1 MEVNNAII
9 RASAGS
15 GKTYQLVKR
24 YLRLL
29 ALGEPPESIAAMT
42 FTRKAA
48 REFFERIL
56 QKLAELAHDPRKAK
70 GYVDEL
76 AVPGAALALLRK
88 VIKAMDRLRL
98 GTIDGFF
105 ASVAKCFP
113 FELGLAGGASI
124 MAEDETTQARIEV
137 MNAMLVEITREKDER
152 AFSEM
157 LEAWKRATVGKEL
170 NRPAENL
177 EAWFTSLHSLF
188 MECSTPQ
195 NWGSREVVWPDQT
208 APAWKAERDL
218 KQAIENLRDSLD
230 ISFFS
235 DKGEQKW
242 EDFFAESMARIA
254 GEPINKESTLKFM
267 LAKERNKTGSLR
279 LGTGEWMMFSKRKV
293 LDLKAGNALADVLDI
308 VVGRELKCRSERTQ
322 GRRDVVSRF
331 DTQYERR
338 VRSRGRLAFADLT
351 WLLAGRIQ
359 ALRAGDDWQEQWETM
374 RTEWEYRLDSRFR
387 HWLFDEFQDTSRRQW
402 DVVSNLVDEAA
413 TDPEGRRSFFAV
425 GDLKQSLYLWRQAE
439 PELFL
444 DVESRYAKVRMEKGE
459 PLTTS
464 YRSCGQVLGM
474 VNEVFN
480 KTALLNQNYPD
491 AMRWWSFDTHQ
502 ASGSAGAFMGHAA
515 LLSAAENEEADAKT
529 CRDELVA
536 ALISD
541 IAPLDRGLSC
551 AILTRTNEEA
561 QRISAV
567 LRRLLKV
574 EVVCESEVSV
584 ALDNPVTLALMSVLQ
599 LAVHPADSYAEQH
612 LRMSPLAAW
621 LNENSANLLGAEVRR
636 TVATQG
642 FLAVVRDWA
651 ERLRR
656 GRDKNEAWDA
666 FSAWRLSQ
674 FYDLAAEF
682 DQGASRDVDAFI
694 QFARGYKVRASEQG
708 RALQVM
714 TIHKAKGLEFDV
726 VIMPHLQSA
735 ALDQS
740 SNNDSE
746 KLLTRRNEQGEIE
759 WLLDQPP
766 TVLCDRDEA
775 LSEAVREDKARLGYQ
790 SLCRLYVGMT
800 RAKKALYLV
809 MPARGHGRSEVD
821 LLKSTLV
828 TVKPEKRVVGEV
840 EADCWYEAGDQE
852 WFKSL
857 TADQETPVPAL
868 TAPTEK
874 LGVMIRKIMRP
885 VQRRTPSGEETH
897 TVSGRDLLSPNRE
910 SARHYGTLVHELFSR
925 VEWLDKGDTAILAVS
940 RTGFQPV
947 VSDSGKMPEL
957 PTAKMAVPPSAA
969 EQLVSRTLASP
980 EVLPWFQN
988 PQANREVWREQSFD
1002 IMLDSQWISGVFDR
1016 VVLEKNRA
1024 GEWQRATI
1032 LDFKTDAVAD
1042 EAAMKIKADGYAP
1055 QMALYR
1061 QAVSR
1066 LTGLAPAQVRSG
1078 LIFCA
1083 LGKIAWVG

>member
-29 ALGEPPESIAAMT
+29 ALGEPPETIAAMT

-56 QKLAELAHDPRKAK
+56 QKLAELAHDPSKAN

-113 FELGLAGGASI
+113 FELGLAGEASI
-124 MAEDETTQARIEV
+124 MAEDETAQARAEV

-152 AFSEM
+152 AFREM
-157 LEAWKRATVGKEL
+157 LEAWKRATAGKEL
-170 NRPAENL
+170 NRPTEYL
-177 EAWFTSLHSLF
+177 EAWFTSLHGLY
-188 MECSTPQ
+188 MECSKPQ
-195 NWGSREVVWPDQT
+195 NWGSREAVWPDQKS
-208 APAWKAERDL
+208 PAWKSELDL
-218 KQAIENLRDSLD
+218 KQAIEALRDCLD
-230 ISFFS
+230 VSFFG

-242 EDFFAESMARIA
+242 DDFFAESMGRIV
-254 GEPINKESTLKFM
+254 GEPINEKSTIKFM
-267 LAKERNKTGSLR
+267 LSKDRIKAGSLR
-279 LGTGEWMMFSKRKV
+279 LGTAEWMMFSKRKV
-293 LDLKAGNALADVLDI
+293 LDLKSGNALADVLDI
-308 VVGRELKCRSERTQ
+308 IVGRELKCRSERTL

-359 ALRAGDDWQEQWETM
+359 ALRAGDEWQEQWETM

-444 DVESRYAKVRMEKGE
+444 DVETRYANVRMEHGE

-464 YRSCGQVLGM
+464 FRSCSQVLGM

-480 KTALLNQNYPD
+480 KTSHLNQNYPD
-491 AMRWWSFDTHQ
+491 AMRWWSFAEHK
-502 ASGSAGAFMGHAA
+502 ASGEVGSFMGHAA
-515 LLSAAENEEADAKT
+515 LLSAPENEEADAVT

-536 ALISD
+536 SLIRN

-551 AILTRTNEEA
+551 AILTRSNDEA

-567 LRRLLKV
+567 LRLSLKV

-584 ALDNPVTLALMSVLQ
+584 ALDNAVTLVLLSVLQ

-612 LRMSPLAAW
+612 LSMSPLAAW
-621 LNENSANLLGAEVRR
+621 MNENSPSILGAEVRR
-636 TVATQG
+636 TVATHG
-642 FLAVVRDWA
+642 FLTAVREWA
-651 ERLRR
+651 ERMRL
-656 GRDKNEAWDA
+656 GVGQWDT

-674 FYDLAAEF
+674 FFDMAAEF
-682 DQGASRDVDAFI
+682 DQGSSRDIDTFI
-694 QFARGYKVRASEQG
+694 EFARGYKVRASEQG

-726 VIMPHLQSA
+726 VIMPHLQST
-735 ALDQS
+735 ALDQA
-740 SNNDSE
+740 SNRDSE
-746 KLLTRRNEQGEIE
+746 SLLTQRDEHGEIE
-759 WLLDQPP
+759 WLLDKPP
-766 TVLCDRDEA
+766 SLLCDRDER
-775 LSEAVREDKARLGYQ
+775 LSEAVRQDKARLAYQ

-809 MPARGHGRSEVD
+809 MPAKGNTRSEMD
-821 LLKSTLV
+821 LLKNTLV
-828 TVKPEKRVVGEV
+828 TEKPEKWTLGEV
-840 EADCWYEAGDQE
+840 EADCWHEMGGRE
-852 WFKSL
+852 WFAPITIKEEPL
-857 TADQETPVPAL
+857 THPDN
-868 TAPTEK
+868 APSEK
-874 LGVMIRKIMRP
+874 LGVMIRKIMQP
-885 VQRRTPSGEETH
+885 IQRRTPSGEESH
-897 TVSGRDLLSPNRE
+897 KISGGDLLSPNRE
-910 SARHYGTLVHELFSR
+910 SARHFGTLVHELFSCVDWIVDEPSKLWKER
-925 VEWLDKGDTAILAVS
+925 SFSEQE
-940 RTGFQPV
+940 GF
-947 VSDSGKMPEL
+947 K
-957 PTAKMAVPPSAA
+957 AAA
-969 EQLVSRTLASP
+969 ELVTRTLASP
-980 EVLPWFQN
+980 EILPWFQN
-988 PQANREVWREQSFD
+988 PSAHREAWREQSFD

-1016 VVLEKNRA
+1016 VVLERNKA
-1024 GEWQRATI
+1024 GDWQNATI
-1032 LDFKTDAVAD
+1032 LDFKTDGVLD
-1042 EAAMKIKADGYAP
+1042 EAAMKAKADGYAP

-1066 LTGLAPAQVRSG
+1066 LTGLAPTQVRSG